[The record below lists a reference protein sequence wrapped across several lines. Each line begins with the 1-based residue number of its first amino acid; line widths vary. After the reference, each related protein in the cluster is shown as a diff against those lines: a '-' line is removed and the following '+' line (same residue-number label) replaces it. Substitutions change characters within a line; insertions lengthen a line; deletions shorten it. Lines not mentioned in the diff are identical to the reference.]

1 MSGLIVWKKQEMDR
15 MKKDMDRLIERLW
28 DDFCVPLFPR
38 ISMVFPS
45 FDLLETEESLILNAE
60 IPGIT
65 PEDLEVSVT
74 GDNLTI
80 KGNLRQETVSEADD
94 YETSESRFEVFSRTF
109 QLPCKILMDEV
120 KASYKHGVLTIIMPK
135 CKAESPRGIK
145 IKVT

>member
-15 MKKDMDRLIERLW
+15 LKKDMDRLMERLW

-38 ISMVFPS
+38 IPMELPS

-65 PEDLEVSVT
+65 PEDLELSVT

-80 KGNLRQETVSEADD
+80 KGNLRRETVSVGDD
-94 YETSESRFEVFSRTF
+94 YESRESRFGLFTRTF

-120 KASYKHGVLTIIMPK
+120 KASYKHGVLTIVMPK
-135 CKAESPRGIK
+135 CKAESPRGFK